1 MVRLKDIAERAA
13 VSIMTVSKALR
24 DAADVSASTKARIRV
39 LAQQMGY
46 VPDSTAQGLRTRNT
60 RLLGLVAPS
69 VTDPLVSRSLL
80 AIQTRAAELG
90 YDVLLACT
98 LNQPER
104 EEGCI
109 RRFLARRVAGL
120 FIVPAHRIASQATI
134 YQELL
139 ASRLPT
145 VIVGQ
150 TAAYCSQFTNVE
162 GEDLLG
168 ASAVTQH
175 LLRLGHRRIA
185 FLAGPLGDPAA
196 QQRFEGYRRAL
207 RAAGLDV
214 DDGLVFQAGV
224 SIDEGV
230 QATLQLI
237 NERPVVTAI
246 QGVDDL
252 AAIGCAAI
260 LQQQGLNIPGD
271 VSVAGY
277 GNIALSQHLG
287 VPLTTVHQPKY
298 RLGLAAVESMVQLL
312 KGSQP
317 GPSRIPADLIVRAS
331 TGIPPATPPF
341 KRQKLAP

>member
-13 VSIMTVSKALR
+13 VSVMTVSKALR
-24 DAADVSASTKARIRV
+24 DAADVSASTKARIRA

-60 RLLGLVAPS
+60 RLFGLVAPS

-80 AIQTRAAELG
+80 AIQTRGAELG

-104 EEGCI
+104 EEESI
-109 RRFLARRVAGL
+109 RRLLARRVAGL
-120 FIVPAHRIASQATI
+120 FIVPAHRIATQAAI

-139 ASRLPT
+139 GSRVPT

-150 TAAYCSQFTNVE
+150 TAAYCSQFSNVE

-175 LLRLGHRRIA
+175 LLRLGHKRIA
-185 FLAGPLGDPAA
+185 FLAGPLGSPAA

-214 DDGLVFQAGV
+214 DDGLVFQAGT

-230 QATLQLI
+230 KATLQLI
-237 NERPVVTAI
+237 NERPTATAI
-246 QGVDDL
+246 QAVDDL
-252 AAIGCAAI
+252 AAIGCAQ
-260 LQQQGLNIPGD
+260 LLHQQGLAVPAD
-271 VSVAGY
+271 LSVAGY
-277 GNIALSQHLG
+277 GNTTLSQHVC
-287 VPLTTVHQPKY
+287 VPLTTVNQPKY
-298 RLGLAAVESMVQLL
+298 RLGLAAVETMLQVL
-312 KGSQP
+312 KGAHP
-317 GPSRIPADLIVRAS
+317 GPTRIPADLVVRAS
-331 TGIPPATPPF
+331 TGIPPASPPF